1 MRETEL
7 GKRGAGLEI
16 LVQASG
22 DKTQGPE
29 RSVSSLRSPSKV
41 RAEPSLNLRS
51 QDTWSGCFPC
61 VRADSISALEGRR
74 MPLFPSENSPHALLP
89 PVLEAPIPTPPPQF
103 RGLRSCSRW
112 FQS

>member
-16 LVQASG
+16 LVQAPG

-29 RSVSSLRSPSKV
+29 KSVSSLRSPSKF
-41 RAEPSLNLRS
+41 RAELSLNLRS
-51 QDTWSGCFPC
+51 QDTWSGCFLC
-61 VRADSISALEGRR
+61 VRADSISALEGRCT
-74 MPLFPSENSPHALLP
+74 PLFPSENSPHALLP
-89 PVLEAPIPTPPPQF
+89 PSWKRSYPPLPHGSGVF
-103 RGLRSCSRW
+103 WAAAAR